1 MFQATLQGQRGNND
15 SNSLNRDQTS
25 CAPNSQNGAPLKTT
39 TILNDINGAVN
50 NASAVEDKVTKVG
63 GSGGGTPSS
72 SSTLDRNK
80 LQPLDLSGTTVHNT
94 NMHHC

>member
-1 MFQATLQGQRGNND
+1 MLQGQKGNND

-25 CAPNSQNGAPLKTT
+25 CAPSSQNGAPLKT

-63 GSGGGTPSS
+63 GPWY
-72 SSTLDRNK
+72 
-80 LQPLDLSGTTVHNT
+80 
-94 NMHHC
+94 